1 MENRTYIAIDLKS
14 FYASVECMERGLDPM
29 TANLVVADASR
40 TEKTICLAV
49 SPALKA
55 WGISGRARLFEVVQ
69 KVKDVNRQRRRKA
82 PGGQFSGKSSDDIQL
97 KSDPSLELDYIIAPP
112 RMAKYMEVS
121 TEIYQVYMKYVAPE
135 DIQVYSIDE
144 VLIDI
149 TSYLSASGL
158 TAHQYAMR
166 MIKDVLKT
174 TGITATAGIG
184 TNLYLAKIAMDI
196 VAKHAE
202 PDGDGVCIAELDEM
216 SYRRRL
222 WDHRPITDF

>member
-1 MENRTYIAIDLKS
+1 MRTSRDSEGGKPRAGSFRESPVMIAAKS
-14 FYASVECMERGLDPM
+14 A
-29 TANLVVADASR
+29 
-40 TEKTICLAV
+40 AV
-49 SPALKA
+49 
-55 WGISGRARLFEVVQ
+55 
-69 KVKDVNRQRRRKA
+69 
-82 PGGQFSGKSSDDIQL
+82 
-97 KSDPSLELDYIIAPP
+97 ELDYIIAPP
-112 RMAKYMEVS
+112 RMAQYMEVS

-166 MIKDVLKT
+166 MIRDVLKT

-202 PDGDGVCIAELDEM
+202 PDSDGVRIAELDEM

-222 WDHRPITDF
+222 WDHSADNGFLACRQRLCT